1 MVISASLWLKTG
13 VHKNTSKPL
22 EFELIKPE
30 FSDKFLIRQ
39 FLGYSSKDGR
49 CLYKVDDSSS
59 LFSFIDK
66 YLDDYDIT
74 LR

>member
-39 FLGYSSKDGR
+39 FLGYSPKDGH
-49 CLYKVDDSSS
+49 CLYKVDTSTS
-59 LFSFIDK
+59 LSCFIAN
-66 YLDDYDIT
+66 YINDYDIT